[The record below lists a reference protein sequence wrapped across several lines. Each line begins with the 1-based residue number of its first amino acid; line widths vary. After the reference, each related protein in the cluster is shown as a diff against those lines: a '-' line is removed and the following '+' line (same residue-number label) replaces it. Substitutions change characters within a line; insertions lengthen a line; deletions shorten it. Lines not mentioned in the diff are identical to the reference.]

1 MNSTEGE
8 LEVTANVYIE
18 TLEKQLYILNAK
30 ERQAVVRDFQK
41 YFCDLLREGKSE
53 QAIIESL
60 GAPSYIARELLKA
73 YSEEEMIVTEVAY
86 ESAYI

>member
-8 LEVTANVYIE
+8 RDMTANIYIE
-18 TLEKQLYILNAK
+18 TLEKELYMLNTK
-30 ERQAVVRDFQK
+30 ERQAIVRDFQK
-41 YFCDLLREGKSE
+41 YFCDLLKEGQTE

-73 YSEEEMIVTEVAY
+73 YSEEEMILTQVEY
-86 ESAYI
+86 EGAYI

>member
-41 YFCDLLREGKSE
+41 YFCDLLKEGKSE

-60 GAPSYIARELLKA
+60 GAPSYIATELLKA

>member
-8 LEVTANVYIE
+8 LEMTANVYIK
-18 TLEKQLYILNAK
+18 TLEKELYMLNTK

-41 YFCDLLREGKSE
+41 YFCDLLKEGKTE

-86 ESAYI
+86 DSAYI

>member
-1 MNSTEGE
+1 M
-8 LEVTANVYIE
+8 TANIYIE
-18 TLEKQLYILNAK
+18 TLEKELYMLNNK

-41 YFCDLLREGKSE
+41 YFGDLLKEGQTE

-73 YSEEEMIVTEVAY
+73 YSEEEMIVTEVVY
-86 ESAYI
+86 DSAYI

>member
-41 YFCDLLREGKSE
+41 YFCDLLKEGQSE

-60 GAPSYIARELLKA
+60 GTPSYIARELLKA

>member
-41 YFCDLLREGKSE
+41 YFCDLLREGQSE

-60 GAPSYIARELLKA
+60 GTPSYIARELLKA